1 MKNAAILTS
10 LILLTGCASAAAPN
24 FFNGQYYMAGDSSCE
39 SVRAL
44 SDTRVMCID
53 KDGNDTGYRDAMTVE
68 QITMWGQQQA
78 LQAQQA
84 EATRQSIQQNN
95 QALAQQTQQTL
106 QGIGQFGSPQVSQL
120 SGLGGITYTQ
130 VGTSLIGSNGVTY
143 KVVGNTIIGS
153 DGTTCQ
159 VVSSQIIC
167 N

>member
-1 MKNAAILTS
+1 MLLTS
-10 LILLTGCASAAAPN
+10 CGSWPTPY
-24 FFNGQYYMAGDSSCE
+24 FFNGQYYMAGDASCE
-39 SVRAL
+39 RVQAL

-53 KDGNDTGYRDAMTVE
+53 KDGYNTGYRDAMTVE
-68 QITMWGQQQA
+68 QITMWNQQEA
-78 LQAQQA
+78 LRAQKRLERSQAQ
-84 EATRQSIQQNN
+84 TSIN
-95 QALAQQTQQTL
+95 LGL
-106 QGIGQFGSPQVSQL
+106 IEFGSPQVNQP

>member
-1 MKNAAILTS
+1 MKITVVLLS
-10 LILLTGCASAAAPN
+10 LMLLTGCASAPAPN
-24 FFNGQYYMAGDSSCE
+24 FFNGQYYMAGDASCE

-53 KDGNDTGYRDAMTVE
+53 KDGKDTGYRDAITAE

-84 EATRQSIQQNN
+84 AATRQSIRDNN
-95 QALAQQTQQTL
+95 QALAAQTQQTL
-106 QGIGQFGSPQVSQL
+106 QGIGQFGSPQVSQP
-120 SGLGGITYTQ
+120 SGQGGITYTQ
-130 VGTSLIGSNGVTY
+130 VGTSLVGSNGVTY
-143 KVVGNTIIGS
+143 KVVGNTIFGS

>member
-1 MKNAAILTS
+1 
-10 LILLTGCASAAAPN
+10 
-24 FFNGQYYMAGDSSCE
+24 
-39 SVRAL
+39 
-44 SDTRVMCID
+44 MCIN
-53 KDGNDTGYRDAMTVE
+53 KDGYNTGYRDAMTVE
-68 QITMWGQQQA
+68 QITMWNQQEA
-78 LQAQQA
+78 LRAQKRYLADQGWEDLYRRQAQTSRNLGLI
-84 EATRQSIQQNN
+84 E
-95 QALAQQTQQTL
+95 
-106 QGIGQFGSPQVSQL
+106 FGSPQVNQP